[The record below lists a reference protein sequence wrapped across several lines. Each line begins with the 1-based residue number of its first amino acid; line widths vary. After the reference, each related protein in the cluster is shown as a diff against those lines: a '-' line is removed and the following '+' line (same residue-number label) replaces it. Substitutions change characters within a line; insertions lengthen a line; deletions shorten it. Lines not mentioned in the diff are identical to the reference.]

1 MQVFTSYAVKA
12 SPTHLL
18 ALDMA
23 RLQRQ
28 SKQATF
34 FIRVLNN
41 PIIREEFRVS
51 ENGVVFIKS
60 TRSGEATSRLKV
72 LCHAV
77 RLSLRTS
84 KQDSS
89 SQDPQVKEAPSTSS
103 DTSDNVPNQNVDNNS
118 GLIEFLQAQKA
129 EAEWIQGILNLQVNN
144 LESPILSQPW
154 NANEIWVDP
163 AHALSL
169 MRSRR
174 NWFEIKYRAERL
186 RQTIEL
192 LSGTDEN
199 LNSRLIVD
207 VIRFLRSQA
216 ADMTFGAK
224 DTQRR
229 NLELADPNLAQEIV
243 EQDPCTQAIV
253 QKEEYESRA
262 EQYHRTADA
271 LSRVGRKIS
280 VKGKFSFLAF
290 WKKKITRA

>member
-1 MQVFTSYAVKA
+1 
-12 SPTHLL
+12 
-18 ALDMA
+18 MA

-72 LCHAV
+72 LCNAV

-103 DTSDNVPNQNVDNNS
+103 DRSDNVPNQNVDNNS
-118 GLIEFLQAQKA
+118 GLVEFLQAQKA

-169 MRSRR
+169 TRSRR

-186 RQTIEL
+186 RQAIEL
-192 LSGTDEN
+192 LSGTDEY
-199 LNSRLIVD
+199 LNSRLVVD
-207 VIRFLRSQA
+207 LIGFLRSQA

-229 NLELADPNLAQEIV
+229 SLELADPNLAQEIV

-253 QKEEYESRA
+253 QKEEYEGRA
-262 EQYHRTADA
+262 EQYHRIADA
-271 LSRVGRKIS
+271 LSRVGREIS
-280 VKGKFSFLAF
+280 VKGKFSFLKF
-290 WKKKITRA
+290 WKKKIRRA